1 MDLSLIKKAY
11 YDPKSPAAYGGV
23 ERLYRSLKEEGF
35 TRDDIKCFLQKQPTY
50 TLHRDR
56 RYRFRRNRVVAFSKD
71 YQWMADLV
79 DMQKFSKENFGYK
92 YILMV
97 IDVFTKYA
105 WARPITTKQPGDI
118 IRPFQ
123 NIFELDG
130 RRPMRLQTDR
140 GKEFDNHVLHQFY
153 EKHNI
158 SYFTSWNKTYKCS
171 VVERLN
177 RTIKGRMFRY
187 FTANKTK
194 QYVHVLKDIMKGYN
208 NSYHRTIKMTPV
220 EACNAPV
227 SIVFKNTYGTDLNV
241 QIPKL
246 KFKKGD
252 TVRIA
257 YDKGTFDKA
266 YEQTHTKELAT
277 VESINKRP
285 VPMYTLKDLSK
296 SEIVKRKFYA
306 QELQSFDGEPQE

>member
-1 MDLSLIKKAY
+1 MDISQIRKAY
-11 YDPKSPAAYGGV
+11 YDPKSPASYGGV
-23 ERLYRSLKEEGF
+23 ERLYRSLKDKGF

-50 TLHRDR
+50 TLHKDR
-56 RYRFRRNRVVAFSKD
+56 KYRFRRNRVVAFSKD

-97 IDVFTKYA
+97 IDIFTKYA
-105 WARPITTKQPGDI
+105 WARPTTTKQPGDI
-118 IRPFQ
+118 IRAFE
-123 NIFELDG
+123 NILELDG
-130 RRPMRLQTDR
+130 RKPMRLQTDR

-158 SYFTSWNKTYKCS
+158 SYFTSWNKTFKCS

-194 QYVHVLKDIMKGYN
+194 QYIHILKDIMKGYN

-220 EACNAPV
+220 EACDAPASV
-227 SIVFKNTYGTDLNV
+227 VFKNTYGTDL
-241 QIPKL
+241 KL
-246 KFKKGD
+246 EIHKTKFKKGD

-266 YEQTHTKELAT
+266 YEQTHTKQLAM
-277 VESINKRP
+277 VDSINKRP
-285 VPMYTLKDLSK
+285 VPMYTLKDLDN
-296 SEIVKRKFYA
+296 SEIVKRKFYG
-306 QELQSFDGEPQE
+306 QELQRFDGEPQE